1 MLPSFSDLANQNSAV
16 SFLFSFGPQAPCT
29 PDFSRRSSTESWAAA
44 SASIAACGVFAPDD
58 ASPMF
63 CHHNCASFG

>member
-1 MLPSFSDLANQNSAV
+1 MILLVGAGATGTTFASSASSLV
-16 SFLFSFGPQAPCT
+16 QLEAAPEM
-29 PDFSRRSSTESWAAA
+29 RGRVMTESWAAA